1 MAIQYKSVVKSVTTT
16 GSDQTIYTC
25 PTSTTLIQFTAI
37 VKTFTIH
44 NTTGG
49 GGTVDVKVTDSS
61 ASATQTI
68 NHFTSS
74 DFATKKTVD
83 AAGNGPIVLESA
95 DILKID
101 TSVQPANVLVS
112 VMEISDSIKGA

>member
-1 MAIQYKSVVKSVTTT
+1 M
-16 GSDQTIYTC
+16 
-25 PTSTTLIQFTAI
+25 IQFTAI